1 MRRLGLSESNPN
13 KQKFFAIGLILI
25 AFLLVLGLL
34 CVPMIKG
41 KYRFNKFTES
51 IHLQMNREQIINIA
65 DEIGYNRV
73 DVEVLGKG
81 IVSTVENVSL
91 DKICDVYYFNNFL
104 LHSVVTLR
112 YDHRGKVVEIVK
124 N

>member
-1 MRRLGLSESNPN
+1 LSANNPN
-13 KQKFFAIGLILI
+13 KQKLFAIGSILI

-34 CVPMIKG
+34 CVPMIMG

-51 IHLQMNREQIINIA
+51 IHLQMNREQIKNIA

-112 YDHRGKVVEIVK
+112 YDQHGKVVEIVK